1 MAFFKFNMT
10 KKILLLI
17 TVFSSLLTQGQNQT
31 GLVYYG
37 EIQSMGAGA
46 PVGPDLNAILVFDN
60 NRSLFITRMDSLE
73 GGHIREQRNFEGTA
87 RISRTVTTNEIGF
100 RHLNDFKKGIFT
112 SRDIGFSY
120 VKDRTPKIK
129 WNITSETK
137 AIGKFT
143 ANKATAHFRGRDYTA
158 WFTPEIPLP
167 IGPWKLQGL
176 PGLILEAYDTN
187 KEIYWY
193 FKSIEYPTDKSY
205 LLKPIEHD
213 GEWMSTEDFKKDQI
227 KALKSALISGRMSAE
242 SANIRGIHVN
252 NTTQNLMLRSYIE
265 GFADDQ

>member
-1 MAFFKFNMT
+1 MIRLT
-10 KKILLLI
+10 LLI
-17 TVFSSLLTQGQNQT
+17 CTFLFSFYGFCQSKT

-60 NRSLFITRMDSLE
+60 NRSLYITRMDSLE
-73 GGHIREQRNFEGTA
+73 GEHIREQRNFEGTA

-100 RHLNDFKKGIFT
+100 RHFNDFKNKVFT

-120 VKDRTPKIK
+120 VKDRTPKID

-205 LLKPIEHD
+205 LLKPIKHD
-213 GEWMSTEDFKKDQI
+213 GEWMSTEEFKNHMI
-227 KALKSALISGRMSAE
+227 ESLKRALISGRMSAE
-242 SANIRGIHVN
+242 SANIRGVYVN
-252 NTTQNLMLRSYIE
+252 NKTQNLMLRSYIE

>member
-1 MAFFKFNMT
+1 MIRLT
-10 KKILLLI
+10 LLI
-17 TVFSSLLTQGQNQT
+17 STFLFSFYGFSQDKT
-31 GLVYYG
+31 GLVHYG
-37 EIQSMGAGA
+37 EIQGMGTGA
-46 PVGPDLNAILVFDN
+46 PVGPDYKSILVFN
-60 NRSLFITRMDSLE
+60 NSSSLYITRMDSLE
-73 GGHIREQRNFEGTA
+73 GGHINDHIRYEGS
-87 RISRTVTTNEIGF
+87 SRVSKTVVTNKEGF
-100 RHLNDFKKGIFT
+100 RYYNHFKNKDFT

-120 VKDRTPKIK
+120 VKDHTPKID
-129 WNITSETK
+129 WNISSETK
-137 AIGKFT
+137 DIGKFT

-167 IGPWKLQGL
+167 IGPWKMQGL

-213 GEWMSTEDFKKDQI
+213 GEWMSAEDFKDYLI
-227 KALKSALISGRMSAE
+227 KAWKDAQIGGRMVGENAGVRGAE
-242 SANIRGIHVN
+242 EK
-252 NTTQNLMLRSYIE
+252 NTTEKLMLRSYIE